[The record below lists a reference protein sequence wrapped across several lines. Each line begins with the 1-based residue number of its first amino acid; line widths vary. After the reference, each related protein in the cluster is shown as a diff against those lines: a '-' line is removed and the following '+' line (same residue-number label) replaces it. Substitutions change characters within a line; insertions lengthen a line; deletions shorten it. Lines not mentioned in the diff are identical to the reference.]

1 MKKQGRLI
9 ENGMQTQTF
18 SVCVLQCVSA
28 RTKKWK
34 REREKHTA
42 TVSITKT
49 VSESKDGRL
58 AVGDGWEVCEPD
70 AGWRERAGDW
80 GGYVID

>member
-1 MKKQGRLI
+1 
-9 ENGMQTQTF
+9 
-18 SVCVLQCVSA
+18 VSA
-28 RTKKWK
+28 RTKKRK